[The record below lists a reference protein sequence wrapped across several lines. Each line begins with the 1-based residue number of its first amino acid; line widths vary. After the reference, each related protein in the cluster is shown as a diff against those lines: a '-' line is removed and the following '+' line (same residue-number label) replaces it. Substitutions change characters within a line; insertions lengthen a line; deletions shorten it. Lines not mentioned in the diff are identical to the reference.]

1 MANRDITE
9 LLFHLSSNDYKI
21 KIKAVGELGSISSIE
36 AYEALKLMLK
46 KNDAVL
52 RPHIKTALGEIE
64 AALKKNDIEI
74 IDKISEAGHGEKKSG
89 GLNYDVFLKYINDE
103 EPKNRISVLAAC
115 SKIGRDPRIAE
126 ILTDRLSSE
135 SHPFVVASILINL
148 GRVGGEDCI
157 DIIASFLTHQDAR
170 IRANAVEGLDF
181 LQAPQAI
188 LQILKAAGDSDPRVM
203 ANVARALLNV
213 DNQYVENQL
222 LAMLGSG
229 DQAQIDAANYV
240 IDKIK
245 FKFKKAVGNA
255 DEKKVKAPHPP
266 DAVTVPAADKAARNE
281 IPVPRDAAVPVT
293 EAPEAVTGWPKYAA
307 LFAISLLAA
316 YFYFSYA
323 GRANVS
329 VKTDGDQTPS
339 AAVDYGAYENELRA
353 KIDSIAAEVERAI
366 AEKKAQ
372 DAFVAVVQLK
382 KIRSDYP
389 MLKIYEAEVKM
400 LENQHRTALAL
411 LKQAQ
416 QIKNSR
422 YYYLV
427 ASCYF
432 RLNNLNDALSFA
444 QLAVKSGAGDIYGGQ
459 ADSLIAEIKKVRDTL
474 LKEAKAGCERSL
486 KAFYEILNAEGPK
499 ALRQYFI
506 SKNQYDI
513 FEDSW
518 RVVLLEVKQ
527 WKIDHVILEVSVVQ
541 SGGNQPEISARVLET
556 WQHQNYGGVCGITYN
571 YRDFHFARTA
581 PDHVFETGS
590 VALELLISGLN
601 DAAADV
607 SRFEAYEEKYK
618 NEISFI
624 CASRIAGGDFTSSVA
639 LVKKIRS
646 AAPEFMP
653 AILELLSKP
662 GLLNREELDG
672 IYSLVKKRAS
682 SDRAFDFFPGGAAV
696 KSTVMD
702 LIANCYLDFGD
713 KKTYKKIIDEIISEN
728 NSYANASF
736 ETAIF
741 HNGNGD
747 TAECIRSVEAA
758 LKIEP
763 DFAALESYFRP
774 REFHVNYNI
783 MKRAEE
789 KFDQK
794 LIDDLEAVIKEDPGY
809 WRSYFNAGKLML
821 VLGADDKAEIFFA
834 VALRLSPGNCSVLTK
849 LALCCYRMKDIE
861 RAKKLCAE
869 AEKLEPHNFQVKR
882 MRAMLSK

>member
-21 KIKAVGELGSISSIE
+21 KIKAVGELGEMSSIE

-46 KNDAVL
+46 KNDSVL
-52 RPHIKTALGEIE
+52 RPHIKTALGKIE
-64 AALKKNDIEI
+64 AALKKNDVEI
-74 IDKISEAGHGEKKSG
+74 IDKISEAGQGEKKSG

-126 ILTDRLSSE
+126 ILTDRLASE

-157 DIIASFLTHQDAR
+157 DILASFLMHQDAR

-181 LQAPQAI
+181 LQTPQAI

-240 IDKIK
+240 IDRIK
-245 FKFKKAVGNA
+245 FKFKKNA
-255 DEKKVKAPHPP
+255 GDGGEKKAKVPLRPEPDTAPAAGVENNNEAPIP
-266 DAVTVPAADKAARNE
+266 RGPVPAFAKTPEMAAGWRKF
-281 IPVPRDAAVPVT
+281 AVMF
-293 EAPEAVTGWPKYAA
+293 A
-307 LFAISLLAA
+307 LSLLAA
-316 YFYFSYA
+316 YFYYSYSA
-323 GRANVS
+323 RNPAVPGTAA
-329 VKTDGDQTPS
+329 DHAPD
-339 AAVDYGAYENELRA
+339 AAVDFGAYENELRS
-353 KIDSIAAEVERAI
+353 KIASIESEAERAI
-366 AEKKAQ
+366 SEKKAQ
-372 DAFVAVVQLK
+372 EAFIAVVQLK
-382 KIRSDYP
+382 KISSAHP
-389 MLKIYEAEVKM
+389 MLKIYEAEIKM
-400 LENQHRTALAL
+400 LENQHRAALAL

-422 YYYLV
+422 YYYLL

-432 RLNNLNDALSFA
+432 RLNNLNEADSFA
-444 QLAVKSGAGDIYGGQ
+444 QLAVKSGAGDTYGGQ
-459 ADSLIAEIKKVRDTL
+459 AASLIAEIKKVRETL
-474 LKEAKAGCERSL
+474 LKEAKEGCEKSL
-486 KAFYEILNAEGPK
+486 AAFYEILNAEGPK
-499 ALRQYFI
+499 ALRQYFL
-506 SKNQYDI
+506 SKNHYES
-513 FEDSW
+513 FEESW
-518 RVVLLEVKQ
+518 RMVLLEAKQ
-527 WKIDHVILEVSVVQ
+527 WKIDHIILDAGVVQ
-541 SGGNQPEISARVLET
+541 SGGNRPEISARVLET
-556 WQHQNYGGVCGITYN
+556 WQHQSYGGVCGITYH
-571 YRDFHFARTA
+571 YKDFYFARPA

-601 DAAADV
+601 DAPADA
-607 SRFEAYEEKYK
+607 SRFEAYEEKFK
-618 NEISFI
+618 NQISFI
-624 CASRIAGGDFTSSVA
+624 CATRIAVSDLTASVA
-639 LVKKIRS
+639 LAKKIRS

-653 AILELLSKP
+653 AALELLSKP
-662 GLLNREELDG
+662 GVLSRQELDG
-672 IYSLVKKRAS
+672 IYSFIKKRAGT
-682 SDRAFDFFPGGAAV
+682 DRAFEYFPGGAAI

-702 LIANCYLDFGD
+702 LIANCYLDLD
-713 KKTYKKIIDEIISEN
+713 EKKTYKKIIDEIISEN
-728 NSYANASF
+728 NSYANAHF

-747 TAECIRSVEAA
+747 TAECARAVEAA

-774 REFHVNYNI
+774 REFHVNYSI

-789 KFDQK
+789 RFDQK
-794 LIDDLEAVIKEDPGY
+794 LIDDLEAIIKEEPGY

-821 VLGADDKAEIFFA
+821 VLGAEDKAEIFLNG
-834 VALRLSPGNCSVLTK
+834 ALKLSPDNCSVLTK
-849 LALCCYRMKDIE
+849 LALCCLLMKDIG
-861 RAKKLCAE
+861 RAKKFCAS
-869 AEKLEPHNFQVKR
+869 AEKLEPNNFQVKR

>member
-21 KIKAVGELGSISSIE
+21 KIKAVGELGTMSSIE

-64 AALKKNDIEI
+64 AALKKNDVEI
-74 IDKISEAGHGEKKSG
+74 IDKISEAGQGEKKSG

-115 SKIGRDPRIAE
+115 PKIGRDPRIAE
-126 ILTDRLSSE
+126 ILTDRLASE
-135 SHPFVVASILINL
+135 NHSFVVASILINL

-181 LQAPQAI
+181 LQAPQAV

-229 DQAQIDAANYV
+229 DQAQIEAANYV
-240 IDKIK
+240 IGRIK
-245 FKFKKAVGNA
+245 FKFKKAAGEG
-255 DEKKVKAPHPP
+255 DEKKPKVPQRPESAKAP
-266 DAVTVPAADKAARNE
+266 AAGVASKNE
-281 IPVPRDAAVPVT
+281 IPVPRDPAPSFA
-293 EAPEAVTGWPKYAA
+293 EAPAAAAGWPKYAV
-307 LFAISLLAA
+307 LFAVSLMAA
-316 YFYFSYA
+316 YFYYSYA
-323 GRANVS
+323 ARNPAAPGTGVDHS
-329 VKTDGDQTPS
+329 PG
-339 AAVDYGAYENELRA
+339 AAVDYGAYENELRS
-353 KIDSIAAEVERAI
+353 KIASIVSEAERAI

-372 DAFVAVVQLK
+372 EAFIAVVQLK
-382 KIRSDYP
+382 KISSDHP
-389 MLKIYEAEVKM
+389 MIKIYEAEVKM

-416 QIKNSR
+416 QIKNPR
-422 YYYLV
+422 YYYLL

-432 RLNNLNDALSFA
+432 RLNNLNEADSFA

-459 ADSLIAEIKKVRDTL
+459 AASLIAEIKKIRETL
-474 LKEAKAGCERSL
+474 LKEAKEGCEKSL
-486 KAFYEILNAEGPK
+486 GAFYEILNAEGPK
-499 ALRQYFI
+499 ALRQYFL
-506 SKNQYDI
+506 SKTRYDL

-518 RVVLLEVKQ
+518 RSVLFEVKQ
-527 WKIDHVILEVSVVQ
+527 WKIEHIILDAGVIQ
-541 SGGNQPEISARVLET
+541 SGGNRPEISARVLEK
-556 WQHQNYGGVCGITYN
+556 WQHQNYGGVCGVAY
-571 YRDFHFARTA
+571 YYKEFHFARTA
-581 PDHVFETGS
+581 PDHAFETGS
-590 VALELLISGLN
+590 VALELVVSGLN
-601 DAAADV
+601 DAAADA
-607 SRFEAYEEKYK
+607 SRFEPYEEKYK
-618 NEISFI
+618 KELSFI
-624 CASRIAGGDFTSSVA
+624 YASRLAGSDFTASAA
-639 LVKKIRS
+639 LVKKIMS
-646 AAPEFMP
+646 GAPEFMP
-653 AILELLSKP
+653 AVLELVSKP
-662 GLLNREELDG
+662 GLLSREELDG
-672 IYSLVKKRAS
+672 IYSFVKKRAA
-682 SDRAFDFFPGGAAV
+682 SDKCYDYFPGGAAV
-696 KSTVMD
+696 KATALD
-702 LIANCYLDFGD
+702 YIANCYLDFGD

-728 NSYANASF
+728 NSYANAQF

-747 TAECIRSVEAA
+747 TAECVRAVEAA

-774 REFHVNYNI
+774 REFHINNAI

-789 KFDQK
+789 RFDQK
-794 LIDDLEAVIKEDPGY
+794 LIDELEAIIKEEPGY
-809 WRSYFNAGKLML
+809 WRSFFNAGKLML
-821 VLGADDKAEIFFA
+821 VLGAEDKAELFFNG
-834 VALRLSPGNCSVLTK
+834 ALKLSPDNCSVLTK
-849 LALCCYRMKDIE
+849 LALCCYLMKDIE
-861 RAKKLCAE
+861 RAKKFCAS